1 MYTPNL
7 SDKYYITKLYVIV
20 NTKTFLLMSEQTA
33 AQLCRAYKRVI
44 TEQDRTL
51 GSIPEKKD
59 K

>member
-1 MYTPNL
+1 
-7 SDKYYITKLYVIV
+7 
-20 NTKTFLLMSEQTA
+20 MSEQTA